1 MEALLNNGNYDSVT
15 TMLGY
20 NIDSMANT
28 GFDSLTQ
35 VAMADS
41 IGADN
46 IVQNYQSFFGL
57 YMKYATAS
65 LSSDD
70 SLSIFALAQL
80 CPELNGT
87 VVFQARALYSQMFN
101 NLSMFNDDSCLDID
115 SNYIAGR
122 HSNPIHGGEQ
132 SKIDIQQYKLLPN
145 PNDGN
150 LTLYQLLEDNQPVKV
165 EIWNALGICVYKNDL
180 NFIGGAD
187 RLHLS
192 NASPGLYLVRLTDNK
207 GREFVLKFVLE

>member
-87 VVFQARALYSQMFN
+87 VVFQARALYSQIYN
-101 NLSMFNDDSCLDID
+101 DLSIFNDDSCLDMD
-115 SNYIAGR
+115 STYIAGR
-122 HSNPIHGGEQ
+122 HSNNGKTSIVTNEQRYSIH
-132 SKIDIQQYKLLPN
+132 PN

-150 LTLYQLLEDNQPVKV
+150 FTIQQYLSDIEPVKV
-165 EIWNALGICVYKNDL
+165 KIYDAIGKTFYSDELLFVNAKSRINMPNIVPGMYLLEITDTKNRI
-180 NFIGGAD
+180 FRFKI
-187 RLHLS
+187 
-192 NASPGLYLVRLTDNK
+192 VINK
-207 GREFVLKFVLE
+207 